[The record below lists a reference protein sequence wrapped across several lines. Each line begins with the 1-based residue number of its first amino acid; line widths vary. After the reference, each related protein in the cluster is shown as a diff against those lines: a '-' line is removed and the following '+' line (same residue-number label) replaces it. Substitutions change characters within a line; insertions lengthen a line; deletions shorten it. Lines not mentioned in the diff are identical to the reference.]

1 MNRLVYCLPAVLLAL
16 SLATPLSAAP
26 DRFEKQ
32 EAAVWVKEESARL
45 KKTLA
50 LLKRVKDEKSAEK
63 AGKALLALYKVDRKQ
78 TAMGE
83 VAPPQKPTGE
93 AMVTAEGRNAER
105 FNKMQKAIQDQ
116 LLRIGTLEL
125 DSPSLDRA
133 LEAVEAAT
141 GGNALSE
148 DDEASPSSEEP

>member
-1 MNRLVYCLPAVLLAL
+1 MNRLACCLLAAL
-16 SLATPLSAAP
+16 TFTLAAPLSAAP

-32 EAAVWVKEESARL
+32 EAAAWVKEESARL
-45 KKTLA
+45 RKTLA

-63 AGKALLALYKVDRKQ
+63 AGKALLALYKVERKQ

-93 AMVTAEGRNAER
+93 AMDTAEGKHAER
-105 FNKMQKAIQDQ
+105 FSKMQKAINDQ
-116 LLRIGTLEL
+116 LMRISALEL

-141 GGNALSE
+141 GGSSFSE
-148 DDEASPSSEEP
+148 DETNLSAEEP